1 MDTPRPSPRTN
12 RTRRIPLTA
21 DAGAL
26 PVGAHAAARARPAS
40 GGALRPRGWLR
51 WRGARDP
58 WGEGRRGKA
67 GSKPQH
73 EAWHVPPLPS
83 VAPAASLA
91 AGARWDSDPPP
102 PPSRTKWTRL
112 VHPSVLFGH
121 VSSTMTIVNRLPT
134 EWLMSQRGYNRA
146 ASLQP
151 RRAVT
156 PVSAAQTTAA
166 PPLSAARVT
175 ARGPSQAAPLRR
187 AGRSPKAT
195 RTPAAAVRLRS
206 LTHDRVLVDVMGA
219 VLEVRRMTKFF

>member
-1 MDTPRPSPRTN
+1 M
-12 RTRRIPLTA
+12 
-21 DAGAL
+21 
-26 PVGAHAAARARPAS
+26 GAHAAARERPAS

-102 PPSRTKWTRL
+102 LPPVQS
-112 VHPSVLFGH
+112 GH

>member
-1 MDTPRPSPRTN
+1 MRGIRGGRGGGERPDRSLSTKLGTSPHSRPLPLPRPLLLVPGGI
-12 RTRRIPLTA
+12 RI
-21 DAGAL
+21 
-26 PVGAHAAARARPAS
+26 
-40 GGALRPRGWLR
+40 
-51 WRGARDP
+51 
-58 WGEGRRGKA
+58 
-67 GSKPQH
+67 
-73 EAWHVPPLPS
+73 
-83 VAPAASLA
+83 
-91 AGARWDSDPPP
+91 PP

-187 AGRSPKAT
+187 AGRSPTAT